1 MSAPAIILGQL
12 VAPLVPHLVRFAHEK
27 AIPAI
32 EAVLTDPSGFAS
44 RVGDMVIWNGS
55 GGRQQVL
62 AGLQTLGESQ
72 QRIEQ
77 AVTSIESA
85 QIATNAAL
93 SGLQSVSF
101 ATLGVASLT
110 GGIMLW
116 RLEALNKRFDRLS
129 QQVRDLEDNLDA
141 QNKAHLRNSIQK
153 LREFDDTGDERSL
166 VRARDEAQHAANV
179 YGQLT
184 YKECQSTKPRL
195 DVLNYRGRCYLM
207 SLVTELR
214 TRLLGEQPTEAIARF
229 FEEKDTIE
237 HFARATFDRAIG
249 ENPSAFLS
257 DDMKVQGTTLDLM
270 TEIYQ
275 SAQRIGV
282 FTEAQIR
289 NSSDMFEYCRSTGI
303 AGKSMFKWGS
313 KQTTQALTGRLR
325 YLMACLEDIGRAESL
340 KLLADE
346 LRSKSV
352 PFKDFQGQMKSECES
367 KAKDH
372 DRQAVFAYSFA

>member
-1 MSAPAIILGQL
+1 MAAPAIILGQL
-12 VAPLVPHLVRFAHEK
+12 AAPLIPHLIRFGHEK
-27 AIPAI
+27 AVPAI
-32 EAVLTDPSGFAS
+32 EAILTDPGGFAS
-44 RVGDMVIWNGS
+44 RVGDIVIWNGS
-55 GGRQQVL
+55 QGQKVL

-85 QIATNAAL
+85 QIATTAAL
-93 SGLQSVSF
+93 SGLQAVSF
-101 ATLGVASLT
+101 ATLGVASLA

-153 LREFDDTGDERSL
+153 LREYDDTGDMASL
-166 VRARDEAQHAANV
+166 GRARDEAQHAANV

-184 YKECQSTKPRL
+184 YKECQAKRPRL

-214 TRLLGEQPTEAIARF
+214 TRLLGEQPTEAISRF
-229 FEEKDTIE
+229 SEEKETIE
-237 HFARATFDRAIG
+237 QFARATFSVAIG
-249 ENPSAFLS
+249 ENPSIFLS
-257 DDMKVQGTTLDLM
+257 DDMKTQGTTLDLM

-275 SAQRIGV
+275 SVQRIGV

-289 NSSDMFEYCRSTGI
+289 TPSDMFEYCRSKGI
-303 AGKSMFKWGS
+303 AGKSMFNWGS
-313 KQTTQALTGRLR
+313 KQTTHTLTGRLK

-346 LRSKSV
+346 IRTTNVSFKELQSQMVDECSSKS
-352 PFKDFQGQMKSECES
+352 
-367 KAKDH
+367 KDH
-372 DRQAVFAYSFA
+372 DHQSVFAYSFA

>member
-1 MSAPAIILGQL
+1 MPDPVVILGQL
-12 VAPLVPHLVRFAHEK
+12 VAPLLPHIVGFAHEK

-32 EAVLTDPSGFAS
+32 GAVLTDPNGFAS
-44 RVGDMVIWNGS
+44 RVGDMVVWNGS

-62 AGLQTLGESQ
+62 AGLQTVGESQ

-85 QIATNAAL
+85 QIATTAAL
-93 SGLQSVSF
+93 SGLQSVSY
-101 ATLGVASLT
+101 AALGVASLT

-141 QNKAHLRNSIQK
+141 QNKAHLRNAIQK
-153 LREFDDTGDERSL
+153 LREFDDTGDEHSL
-166 VRARDEAQHAANV
+166 IRARDEAQHAANV

-184 YKECQSTKPRL
+184 SKECRSAKPRL

-214 TRLLGEQPTEAIARF
+214 TRLLFEQPTEAIARF
-229 FEEKDTIE
+229 SEEKDTIE
-237 HFARATFDRAIG
+237 QFARATFVTAIG

-289 NSSDMFEYCRSTGI
+289 NPSDMFEYCRSTGI
-303 AGKSMFKWGS
+303 SGKSIFKWGS

-346 LRSKSV
+346 LRSKAV
-352 PFKDFQGQMKSECES
+352 PFKTFQGQMKTECES

-372 DRQAVFAYSFA
+372 DQQAVFAYSFA

>member
-1 MSAPAIILGQL
+1 MPAPAIILGQL
-12 VAPLVPHLVRFAHEK
+12 VAPMVPHLVRFGHEK
-27 AIPAI
+27 AVPAI

-55 GGRQQVL
+55 GGQQVL

-93 SGLQSVSF
+93 SGLQTVSF

-153 LREFDDTGDERSL
+153 LREFDDTGDESSL

-184 YKECQSTKPRL
+184 YKECQSAKPRL

-214 TRLLGEQPTEAIARF
+214 TRLLGEQPTEAISRF
-229 FEEKDTIE
+229 SEEKDTIE
-237 HFARATFDRAIG
+237 QIARATFDTAIG

-289 NSSDMFEYCRSTGI
+289 NPSDMFEYCRAKGV

-313 KQTTQALTGRLR
+313 KKTSQALTDRLR

-346 LRSKSV
+346 LRTKAVS
-352 PFKDFQGQMKSECES
+352 FKDFQGQMKTECES